1 MFEVIKTT
9 DTYGYIHVK
18 LVSKMPYFEYEFP
31 YALNDEMKA
40 MSDTDLINAIKPY
53 FINRKEESTQN
64 ILIDLCIR
72 NPFIYDVQFEKIVA
86 DMRPARHGDTY
97 YPGTIFSV
105 EIPGYEPKGYE
116 GNRAMVTVNRALTIK
131 SDETDI
137 YKVLENY
144 HNNGIVEI
152 LKWTDII
159 HLNPND
165 FKKMKS
171 DEHPQ

>member
-9 DTYGYIHVK
+9 DEYDSVYVK

-40 MSDTDLINAIKPY
+40 MTDKDLIAAIKPY
-53 FINRKEESTQN
+53 FIDHKEGSTQN

-86 DMRPARHGDTY
+86 DMRPARPGDTY
-97 YPGTIFSV
+97 YPGAIFSV
-105 EIPGYEPKGYE
+105 EIPNYEPKGYE

-137 YKVLENY
+137 YKVLDNY
-144 HNNGIVEI
+144 HQNGIVEI
-152 LKWTDII
+152 FKWTDIV

-165 FKKMKS
+165 FKKKA
-171 DEHPQ
+171 DE